1 MKIYLS
7 KYLFAYICF
16 WFSHKSSFLPAFCIA
31 FLAVQLSRVATKPQD
46 DASTSVRVKLQGAA
60 AVAVACAAFTAFA
73 APLIVSQ

>member
-1 MKIYLS
+1 MNFSNSLDSCMKIFLS
-7 KYLFAYICF
+7 KYLFAY
-16 WFSHKSSFLPAFCIA
+16 SFCIA